1 MSKFFVFMSTQFD
14 FQVYNART
22 NPKLWLHS
30 RPTNHRQ
37 VNNNPVI
44 QQGPQRGLRT
54 VICKNNID
62 LYNSRPA
69 HLKVQPDH
77 TTPPGGGTDKRAA
90 WTPLM
95 TIFLYI
101 HFINNVLDINETSI
115 AQFILVYFL
124 SFRGH

>member
-1 MSKFFVFMSTQFD
+1 MSTQFD

-54 VICKNNID
+54 VIYKNNID

-69 HLKVQPDH
+69 HLKVRPDH

-95 TIFLYI
+95 TIPLPWGT
-101 HFINNVLDINETSI
+101 NNKCAGYSL
-115 AQFILVYFL
+115 L
-124 SFRGH
+124 